1 MIRFKKIKITSDDK
15 IHFEYEKMNKNGDW
29 DTHTMTSSQ
38 LARPE
43 LYHALDNLIPHIVV
57 ICELPVEDHLQHAY
71 TMKGVSFSYGGD
83 EDVMGVTMTATRSLD
98 ESNAPLVLNT
108 PHKPAD
114 SYSPG
119 ADETNLLPYE
129 CVKDLRLLC
138 ERAEDY
144 LAGKRAQ
151 ADLFDEPEGIPMS
164 LEEIP
169 EVV

>member
-15 IHFEYEKMNKNGDW
+15 IHLEYEKMNENGDW

-43 LYHALDNLIPHIVV
+43 FYHALDNLIPRVV
-57 ICELPVEDHLQHAY
+57 DICELPDEDHLQHAY

-83 EDVMGVTMTATRSLD
+83 EDVMGATITATRSLD

-108 PHKPAD
+108 PHKPSE
-114 SYSPG
+114 SYSG
-119 ADETNLLPYE
+119 GDDELNLLPYD

-138 ERAEDY
+138 DCAEDY

-151 ADLFDEPEGIPMS
+151 ASLFDSEPKAEMA
-164 LEEIP
+164 
-169 EVV
+169 VV